1 MCVEDLQPLQ
11 CTENVHHT
19 MGPCIS
25 CHISVKEKI
34 RTVIVNHDRMDSGSG
49 QEFQPQFFTSS
60 LCDLG

>member
-11 CTENVHHT
+11 CTENV
-19 MGPCIS
+19 GPSIS

-34 RTVIVNHDRMDSGSG
+34 RTVRVNHHRMDSGSG
-49 QEFQPQFFTSS
+49 QEFQPQFFTFS